1 VNKVAS
7 RGLRVARLIITL
19 LGLAGGFALAF
30 YGLPVI
36 EGLMD
41 VSLSATDRTSIVT
54 LVAALCGLLA
64 YAGSVSLLNT
74 VWRSASWAVDGL
86 QRMPMQ
92 DILSGAAGLIV
103 GLIIANQFAGV
114 LGRIPWAGGFLPSIA
129 GLVLGYVGM
138 AVGIRKREEIGAMIW
153 LLIPRLRSERQ
164 SKEAAPERLLKVLD
178 TSVIIDGRIADVA
191 KAGFL
196 EGPLMVP
203 AFVLEELRRIA
214 DSSDSLRR
222 NRGRRG
228 LDVLDSIQQLS
239 PSMVQIVDRDPGGE
253 GDVDAKLVKLAKT
266 MKAKI
271 VTNDYNLN
279 RVAQLQGVDVL
290 NVNELANALKPIV
303 LPGEDMVVQV
313 IRDGKEQG
321 QGVGYLD
328 DGTMIVVEGGRRHI
342 GEQVAVQVTSV
353 YQTGAGRMIF
363 ARPRTQNQRNEKA
376 AE

>member
-1 VNKVAS
+1 MTS
-7 RGLRVARLIITL
+7 RGLRIARIVITM
-19 LGLAGGFALAF
+19 LGLGTGFGIAY
-30 YGLPVI
+30 YGLPFI
-36 EGLMD
+36 ENLLGA
-41 VSLSATDRTSIVT
+41 SFSTADRTSIVT
-54 LVAALCGLLA
+54 LITALSGLLA
-64 YAGSVSLLNT
+64 YAGSVSLLNS

-86 QRMPMQ
+86 QKMPMQ

-103 GLIIANQFAGV
+103 GLIIANQFAGP
-114 LGRIPWAGGFLPSIA
+114 LGRIPWAGGFLPTIA

-138 AVGIRKREEIGAMIW
+138 AVGIAKREEIGAMIS
-153 LLIPRLRSERQ
+153 LLIPRVRAERSSREASSERVT
-164 SKEAAPERLLKVLD
+164 KILD
-178 TSVIIDGRIADVA
+178 TSVIIDGRIADIA

-196 EGPLMVP
+196 EGPLVVP
-203 AFVLEELRRIA
+203 GFVLAELRKIA

-228 LDVLDSIQQLS
+228 LDVLDAIQQLG
-239 PSMVQIVDRDPGGE
+239 PNVVQIVDRDPGGDL
-253 GDVDAKLVKLAKT
+253 DVDTKLVNVARA

-271 VTNDYNLN
+271 ITNDYNLN
-279 RVAQLQGVDVL
+279 RVAQLQGVNVL

-342 GEQVAVQVTSV
+342 GEELAVQVTSV

-363 ARPRTQNQRNEKA
+363 ARPRNSGQRNEKA